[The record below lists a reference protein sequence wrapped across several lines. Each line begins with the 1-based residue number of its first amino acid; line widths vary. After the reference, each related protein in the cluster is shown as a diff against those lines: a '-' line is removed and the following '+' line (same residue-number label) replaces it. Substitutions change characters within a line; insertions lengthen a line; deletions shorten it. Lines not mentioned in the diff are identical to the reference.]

1 MPLFCFTRRNF
12 VAKRIPPSFALF
24 LFFPHLSRNSSLI
37 YRARLQVHPRA
48 CGERA
53 RAIDPFETPIGSS
66 PRVRGTLVN
75 RRTIGRLDRFIPAR
89 AGNASKTSISLIRET
104 VHPRACGERA
114 LTRTSRK
121 SESGSSPRVRGT
133 PLPCCVSSSRCAVH
147 PRACGER
154 RVLHQFPRHDAG
166 SSPRVRG
173 THPRC

>member
-1 MPLFCFTRRNF
+1 M
-12 VAKRIPPSFALF
+12 
-24 LFFPHLSRNSSLI
+24 
-37 YRARLQVHPRA
+37 
-48 CGERA
+48 
-53 RAIDPFETPIGSS
+53 
-66 PRVRGTLVN
+66 RGTLY
-75 RRTIGRLDRFIPAR
+75 RRILVSARDRFIPAR
-89 AGNASKTSISLIRET
+89 AGNARQSPNYRTPRPVHPRACGERTPTRSRGWPSRGSSPRVRGTRQHRRRIANHSRFIPARAGNARAGLVRRGKWA

-173 THPRC
+173 TQNGI